1 MSNVTIRA
9 VLMWA
14 HLEKENEM
22 SGKFQVDLTQLSDGA
37 VEALEDMGITVNF
50 NDEKQ
55 HFVTCK
61 STRPIKA
68 RDADGASLAGVLVGN
83 GSQAVAKVGPYEWK
97 FKNKVGVSPSLNKL
111 TVTDLEEY
119 VGDEDGDEDNYDEAL

>member
-14 HLEKENEM
+14 HLEKENDL

-37 VEALEDMGITVNF
+37 VEALENMGITVGF

-68 RDADGASLAGVLVGN
+68 RDADGASLEGVMIGN

-97 FKNKVGVSPSLNKL
+97 FKNKQGVSPSLNKL

-119 VGDEDGDEDNYDEAL
+119 DGDEDDGGDNYDEAL